1 MIRKIKLYIALVA
14 VLLSASSCLDK
25 YPQDAIPQDDAI
37 KTVSDVRQALIGIY
51 AQFKNSSL
59 YSGYLTLLPDIQT
72 DQVYAV
78 KGYTNVYGDVWRN
91 EILAINKQVEYVY
104 GGLYAVIGRCN
115 FVLDNMAGVERGKFP
130 GEHQQLLGC
139 FIFFLKNRPAVE
151 AATSDDEQLD
161 KLDNY
166 KGHIYFAR
174 ALAYSEL
181 LKCFC
186 KAYDSDEEA
195 ANELGVVLQSSYV
208 NPGPVK
214 RASLK
219 DSYQFVLDD
228 LAKAAEYLAADDDDT
243 AVIYNSAYFTVGTVN
258 ALYARMYLYMQKWEK
273 AVEYATKVI
282 DSKKYALAD
291 ATKNSYSVTYN
302 DFAYMWQYDNS
313 TEIIWKVMFEVNSYG
328 GALGTVFLN
337 YDYTSYKPDYV
348 PAKWVLDAYA
358 NADLRYN
365 AYFGSVTTGFSH
377 ALTWPLLIK
386 YMGNQ
391 DFISQRV
398 LCVSMPKPFRLAEQ
412 YLIRAEAYCRMGT
425 AYYGKAGIDI
435 STLRMA
441 RYSSYG
447 GSTTLTEENWFKTV
461 SEERMK
467 ELFMEG
473 FRLNDLKRWHEGF
486 ERKEQTSTVSP
497 GNTLKLE
504 KDDPRFV
511 WPIPQHE
518 LDAPGVD
525 LMPNESNK

>member
-1 MIRKIKLYIALVA
+1 M
-14 VLLSASSCLDK
+14 
-25 YPQDAIPQDDAI
+25 
-37 KTVSDVRQALIGIY
+37 
-51 AQFKNSSL
+51 
-59 YSGYLTLLPDIQT
+59 TLLPDIQT

-115 FVLDNMAGVERGKFP
+115 FVLDNMA
-130 GEHQQLLGC
+130 
-139 FIFFLKNRPAVE
+139 AVE

-348 PAKWVLDAYA
+348 PAKWAVSYTHLT
-358 NADLRYN
+358 LP
-365 AYFGSVTTGFSH
+365 TT
-377 ALTWPLLIK
+377 P
-386 YMGNQ
+386 Y
-391 DFISQRV
+391 V
-398 LCVSMPKPFRLAEQ
+398 
-412 YLIRAEAYCRMGT
+412 
-425 AYYGKAGIDI
+425 
-435 STLRMA
+435 
-441 RYSSYG
+441 
-447 GSTTLTEENWFKTV
+447 
-461 SEERMK
+461 
-467 ELFMEG
+467 
-473 FRLNDLKRWHEGF
+473 
-486 ERKEQTSTVSP
+486 
-497 GNTLKLE
+497 
-504 KDDPRFV
+504 
-511 WPIPQHE
+511 
-518 LDAPGVD
+518 
-525 LMPNESNK
+525 

>member
-1 MIRKIKLYIALVA
+1 
-14 VLLSASSCLDK
+14 
-25 YPQDAIPQDDAI
+25 
-37 KTVSDVRQALIGIY
+37 
-51 AQFKNSSL
+51 
-59 YSGYLTLLPDIQT
+59 
-72 DQVYAV
+72 
-78 KGYTNVYGDVWRN
+78 
-91 EILAINKQVEYVY
+91 
-104 GGLYAVIGRCN
+104 
-115 FVLDNMAGVERGKFP
+115 MA
-130 GEHQQLLGC
+130 
-139 FIFFLKNRPAVE
+139 AVE

-208 NPGPVK
+208 NPWPVK

-337 YDYTSYKPDYV
+337 YDYTSYKP
-348 PAKWVLDAYA
+348 
-358 NADLRYN
+358 R
-365 AYFGSVTTGFSH
+365 
-377 ALTWPLLIK
+377 
-386 YMGNQ
+386 
-391 DFISQRV
+391 
-398 LCVSMPKPFRLAEQ
+398 
-412 YLIRAEAYCRMGT
+412 
-425 AYYGKAGIDI
+425 
-435 STLRMA
+435 
-441 RYSSYG
+441 
-447 GSTTLTEENWFKTV
+447 
-461 SEERMK
+461 
-467 ELFMEG
+467 
-473 FRLNDLKRWHEGF
+473 
-486 ERKEQTSTVSP
+486 
-497 GNTLKLE
+497 
-504 KDDPRFV
+504 
-511 WPIPQHE
+511 
-518 LDAPGVD
+518 
-525 LMPNESNK
+525 

>member
-1 MIRKIKLYIALVA
+1 MIRKIKLYIVLVA

-25 YPQDAIPQDDAI
+25 YPQDAIPQEEAI
-37 KTVSDVRQALIGIY
+37 KTVSDVRQALVGIY
-51 AQFKNSSL
+51 AQFKNASL

-72 DQVYAV
+72 DLVYAV
-78 KGYTNVYGDVWRN
+78 KGYTNIYGDVWRN

-104 GGLYAVIGRCN
+104 GGLYTVIGRCN
-115 FVLDNMAGVERGKFP
+115 FVLDNIA
-130 GEHQQLLGC
+130 
-139 FIFFLKNRPAVE
+139 AVE
-151 AATSDDEQLD
+151 ANTSDDEQLD
-161 KLDNY
+161 KLDTY

-186 KAYDSDEEA
+186 KAYESDEEA

-228 LAKAAEYLAADDDDT
+228 LARSAEYLATDDDT
-243 AVIYNSAYFTVGTVN
+243 EVIYNSAYFTIGTVN
-258 ALYARMYLYMQKWEK
+258 ALYARMYLYMRKWEK

-282 DSKKYALAD
+282 DSKKYTLAD

-348 PAKWVLDAYA
+348 PAKWALDAYA

-365 AYFGSVTTGFSH
+365 AYFATATTGFSH
-377 ALTWPLLIK
+377 GLTWPLLVK

>member
-1 MIRKIKLYIALVA
+1 M
-14 VLLSASSCLDK
+14 
-25 YPQDAIPQDDAI
+25 
-37 KTVSDVRQALIGIY
+37 IGIY

-115 FVLDNMAGVERGKFP
+115 FVLDNMA
-130 GEHQQLLGC
+130 
-139 FIFFLKNRPAVE
+139 AVE

-228 LAKAAEYLAADDDDT
+228 LAKAVEYLAADDDDT

-337 YDYTSYKPDYV
+337 YDGHPPLPPLCYGYV
-348 PAKWVLDAYA
+348 PA
-358 NADLRYN
+358 
-365 AYFGSVTTGFSH
+365 
-377 ALTWPLLIK
+377 
-386 YMGNQ
+386 
-391 DFISQRV
+391 
-398 LCVSMPKPFRLAEQ
+398 
-412 YLIRAEAYCRMGT
+412 IRNT
-425 AYYGKAGIDI
+425 
-435 STLRMA
+435 
-441 RYSSYG
+441 SYG
-447 GSTTLTEENWFKTV
+447 NSDYPF
-461 SEERMK
+461 
-467 ELFMEG
+467 
-473 FRLNDLKRWHEGF
+473 
-486 ERKEQTSTVSP
+486 P
-497 GNTLKLE
+497 
-504 KDDPRFV
+504 
-511 WPIPQHE
+511 
-518 LDAPGVD
+518 
-525 LMPNESNK
+525 

>member
-115 FVLDNMAGVERGKFP
+115 FVLDNMA
-130 GEHQQLLGC
+130 
-139 FIFFLKNRPAVE
+139 AVE

-348 PAKWVLDAYA
+348 PAKWVLDAY
-358 NADLRYN
+358 
-365 AYFGSVTTGFSH
+365 
-377 ALTWPLLIK
+377 
-386 YMGNQ
+386 
-391 DFISQRV
+391 
-398 LCVSMPKPFRLAEQ
+398 
-412 YLIRAEAYCRMGT
+412 
-425 AYYGKAGIDI
+425 GKAGIDI